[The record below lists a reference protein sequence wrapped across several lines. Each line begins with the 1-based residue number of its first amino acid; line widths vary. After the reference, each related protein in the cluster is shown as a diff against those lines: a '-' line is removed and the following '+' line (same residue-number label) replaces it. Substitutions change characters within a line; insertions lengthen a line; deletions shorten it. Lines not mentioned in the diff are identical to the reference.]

1 MIKSFKFKNFRS
13 YEEEAELTF
22 EAQPFD
28 LDSGAVKTVTLNGD
42 SELPL
47 LTVAAVFGANAAGKS
62 NVIHAL
68 AALVQTVANSL
79 SYKSSTG
86 LPRWIPFFTPEKS
99 RKPMEASLDFI
110 VGGKRYIY
118 SLTLDPHYQLI
129 LHEELRLYI
138 DGSFK
143 QVYDRILEKDNDD
156 HFIGYKLSL
165 GEGWLSDTLDLSD
178 MNILGNQLMLSWLA
192 TKEANGLQHVSEYI
206 GSLQVLTPDTLP
218 STGQQISTIAEKVF
232 RLKETNGQSPIFRRF
247 TKMMQI
253 ADLGVTDV
261 FLGYHDDSDFQF
273 PESVS
278 SEIQKAFINE
288 NRWDFKLFHKTGNL
302 DKPLGLPLQLESQG
316 TQALVKIV
324 PYLFQALE
332 NGSFLAYDEISTAIH
347 PELLKFLVNLF
358 QNPKSNP
365 KGAQLLFTTQDA
377 SIASSDTLRADQVW
391 FVEKKNGSSDLYSA
405 QDFEGVT
412 ITGIPFEKWYRAGR
426 FGAIPSFGNVDYIF
440 DEDEQKTEK

>member
-1 MIKSFKFKNFRS
+1 M
-13 YEEEAELTF
+13 LTF
-22 EAQPFD
+22 PSSRLQETH
-28 LDSGAVKTVTLNGD
+28 GA
-42 SELPL
+42 E
-47 LTVAAVFGANAAGKS
+47 
-62 NVIHAL
+62 NV
-68 AALVQTVANSL
+68 
-79 SYKSSTG
+79 
-86 LPRWIPFFTPEKS
+86 
-99 RKPMEASLDFI
+99 
-110 VGGKRYIY
+110 
-118 SLTLDPHYQLI
+118 DPHYQLI

-143 QVYDRILEKDNDD
+143 QVYDRILEKDNDE

-165 GEGWLSDTLDLSD
+165 GEGWLSDTLDLFD

-206 GSLQVLTPDTLP
+206 SSLQVLTPDTLP

-232 RLKETNGQSPIFRRF
+232 RLKETNGQSPVFRRF

-288 NRWDFKLFHKTGNL
+288 NRWDFKLFHKAGNL

-316 TQALVKIV
+316 TQVLVKIV

-358 QNPKSNP
+358 QDPKSNS

-412 ITGIPFEKWYRAGR
+412 IRAFLLKNGIAPVVLELSHLSAMLIIFSMKMSRKLKNNIVIVCEGTETEYHYLKELKSIVEERQPERFSDIRIIPTPEELNVCVKRNRVTQKRSLKGSSKAGLLLKNR
-426 FGAIPSFGNVDYIF
+426 CVRK
-440 DEDEQKTEK
+440 QRKTSDAVPENMQTIAKVQFVPEAD

>member
-86 LPRWIPFFTPEKS
+86 LPGWIPFYTPEK
-99 RKPMEASLDFI
+99 RWKPLEASLDFI

-138 DGSFK
+138 DDSFK
-143 QVYDRILEKDNDD
+143 QVYDRILKKDSDG
-156 HFIGYKLSL
+156 HFTGYKLSL
-165 GEGWLSDTLDLSD
+165 GEGWLSATLDLSN

-261 FLGYHDDSDFQF
+261 ALGYHDNSDFQF
-273 PESVS
+273 PESVP

-288 NRWDFKLFHKTGNL
+288 NRWDFKLFHKIGNL
-302 DKPLGLPLQLESQG
+302 DEPLGLPLHLESQG